1 MVSTKRKNTTP
12 VLLAPAQ
19 VLSIKTSLQNS
30 VCLPTQGR
38 GELNEKKL
46 NLTSPWK
53 NLSRRYLFM
62 SESLDRTDPCRRRHA
77 QPCENKCSENSHPET
92 RLRNTSHI
100 LFLSLSMCL
109 CQTVS
114 CYCLTH
120 AHKHKP
126 ELSNKAYPVISLRRL
141 LSCSLC
147 LLGRLT
153 VLIKHNAREK
163 KTKKHNNSSSIR
175 SEPESSKRRTNSS
188 NFYQLAG

>member
-77 QPCENKCSENSHPET
+77 QPCENKCSENSQPET

-126 ELSNKAYPVISLRRL
+126 ELSNKAYPVTFTLTFQGIETGSRSLEEIKEKTKPKPKPEL
-141 LSCSLC
+141 LSA
-147 LLGRLT
+147 
-153 VLIKHNAREK
+153 KH
-163 KTKKHNNSSSIR
+163 S
-175 SEPESSKRRTNSS
+175 
-188 NFYQLAG
+188 

>member
-1 MVSTKRKNTTP
+1 MRCAWAAPQVYSAETSTDEGISVRMVSTKRKNTMP
-12 VLLAPAQ
+12 VLLAPAE
-19 VLSIKTSLQNS
+19 VLSLKTSLLNS

-53 NLSRRYLFM
+53 NLSRLYLFM

-77 QPCENKCSENSHPET
+77 QPCENKGSENSQPET

-114 CYCLTH
+114 VCLTH

-141 LSCSLC
+141 LLSVSSWQAHCS
-147 LLGRLT
+147 
-153 VLIKHNAREK
+153 HQAQREGK
-163 KTKKHNNSSSIR
+163 KNKKNTTTLH
-175 SEPESSKRRTNSS
+175 P
-188 NFYQLAG
+188 